1 MYKNEWKE
9 HKFGRQKNLKND
21 IYKIKKKQRLMVLM
35 LIKYQFLKKN
45 HIVQEIHLNILLDTV
60 IMMLLDHYVSDFHK

>member
-9 HKFGRQKNLKND
+9 HKFRRQKNKKND
-21 IYKIKKKQRLMVLM
+21 IYKTKKKQRLMVLM

-45 HIVQEIHLNILLDTV
+45 HIVQEIHLNILLDTM
-60 IMMLLDHYVSDFHK
+60 IMMLLDHYV